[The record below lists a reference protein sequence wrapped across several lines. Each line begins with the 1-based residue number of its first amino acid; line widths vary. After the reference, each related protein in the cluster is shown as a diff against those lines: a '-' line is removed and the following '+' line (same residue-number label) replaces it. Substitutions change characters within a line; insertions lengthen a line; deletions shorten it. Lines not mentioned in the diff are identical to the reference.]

1 MKLLDRIITL
11 LLLLTITPI
20 ALLMAGLAIV
30 YWDQM
35 PAIGATV
42 GEFGIQ
48 AVELTFLC
56 VRLALA
62 IAVAA
67 AIALGV
73 RYGLRWW
80 HNYNQQRD
88 GSHHLRTYRVRDP
101 VTGKRV
107 SILINPDLMVT
118 PALAIGG
125 HGVRELGTLP
135 HEVYAAHAQQRA
147 VVSAWQARTPGDE
160 AISSANGSTYR
171 MGGLGGSAKPT
182 AERPE
187 RQSLPA
193 PRIIGGEQSAAPSPV
208 PPVPAEPLQLG
219 DALRQSTPD
228 RFVLGH
234 NPEKNALAIWSPREH
249 LNLGVFGVSGTGKTK
264 STGYQTM
271 LLAARHGYHVVCLD
285 PKAGVDFGPFAPYVE
300 WQPTDAY
307 TFADQINALYEAH
320 EQRHRIMRQHGVGEW
335 RMLGPSAGPEIV
347 VVLEEFGAIREEIGN
362 RKGGAKVLAGVD
374 YTLEMMFR
382 LARMTGFHFVIL
394 DQAPDKLDPVVR
406 GGCKL
411 RIAYH
416 VDIST
421 AGVLKEHKATELPPV
436 GVFVHRNVQYRSWNC
451 DTYLPQLLQRLTPF
465 GHQRLL
471 PPVTEQ
477 TERQTERPNGAPN
490 TTERLSPEVP
500 NDRTPPNA
508 PNGGAGSAPTPPLPE
523 PPFDVRSAPKRDL
536 IFWWRDHY
544 PTGSQAEFRT
554 WLADHG
560 GTITKSYIS
569 DTFAQWAAA
578 AQAPQ
583 AAENMTLEQ
592 LRASGLPFGFQG
604 GGGTVIGWNDK
615 DKE

>member
-1 MKLLDRIITL
+1 MKVLDRIITL

-20 ALLMAGLAIV
+20 ALLMAGLAVV
-30 YWDQM
+30 YWDQL

-42 GEFGIQ
+42 GNYGIQ
-48 AVELTFLC
+48 AVELAFLC
-56 VRLALA
+56 MRLALA

-80 HNYNQQRD
+80 HSYNQQRD
-88 GSHHLRTYRVRDP
+88 GSHHLRTYRVKDP

-107 SILINPDLMVT
+107 SILVNPDLMVT

-135 HEVYAAHAQQRA
+135 HEVYAAQAQQRA

-160 AISSANGSTYR
+160 AISSANGSMYR

-182 AERPE
+182 VE
-187 RQSLPA
+187 RQTLPA
-193 PRIIGGEQSAAPSPV
+193 PRIIGGETSPTTPSA
-208 PPVPAEPLQLG
+208 PPVSAEPLQLG
-219 DALRQSTPD
+219 DALRQSNPD
-228 RFVLGH
+228 QFLLGH
-234 NPEKNALAIWSPREH
+234 NAEANKLAIWSPREH

-264 STGYQTM
+264 STGFQTM

-285 PKAGVDFGPFAPYVE
+285 PKGGADFGPFAPYIE
-300 WQPTDAY
+300 WQPTDPY
-307 TFADQINALYEAH
+307 TFADQLNAIYEAH
-320 EQRHRIMRQHGVGEW
+320 ELRHRIMRQRGVGEW

-347 VVLEEFGAIREEIGN
+347 VVLEEFGAIREEIRN
-362 RKGGAKVLAGVD
+362 RKDGARMLAGVD

-394 DQAPDKLDPVVR
+394 DQAPEKLHPVVR

-436 GVFVHRNVQYRSWNC
+436 GVFVHHDVQYRSWNC
-451 DTYLPQLLQRLTPF
+451 DTYLPQLLQRLPPF

-471 PPVTEQ
+471 PPVTVP
-477 TERQTERPNGAPN
+477 TERQTERPNGGPN
-490 TTERLSPEVP
+490 ATERSSPEVP

-508 PNGGAGSAPTPPLPE
+508 PNGGEGSAPVPPLPE
-523 PPFDVRSAPKRDL
+523 PPFDVRSAPKREL
-536 IFWWRDHY
+536 IYWWRDHY

-560 GTITKSYIS
+560 GAIAKGYIS
-569 DTFAQWAAA
+569 DTFAQWAE
-578 AQAPQ
+578 AQAPKVP
-583 AAENMTLEQ
+583 ENMTLDQ
-592 LRASGLPFGFQG
+592 LRARGLPISFQG
-604 GGGTVIGWNDK
+604 GGGTIIGWNDK

>member
-1 MKLLDRIITL
+1 MKVLDRIITL

-42 GEFGIQ
+42 GNYGLQ
-48 AVELTFLC
+48 AMDLAFLC
-56 VRLALA
+56 MRVLLVLG
-62 IAVAA
+62 VAA
-67 AIALGV
+67 AIAVGI

-80 HNYNQQRD
+80 HTYNQQRD

-101 VTGKRV
+101 VTGKIV
-107 SILINPDLMVT
+107 SILVNPDLMIT

-135 HEVYAAHAQQRA
+135 HDVYASLAQQRA

-160 AISSANGSTYR
+160 AISSANGSMYR

-182 AERPE
+182 VERPE
-187 RQSLPA
+187 RQPLPA
-193 PRIIGGEQSAAPSPV
+193 PRIIGGETSPSTP
-208 PPVPAEPLQLG
+208 PQAPVPAAPLLLG
-219 DALRQSTPD
+219 DALRQSNPD
-228 RFVLGH
+228 QFLLGH
-234 NPEKNALAIWSPREH
+234 NPEKNALAIWQPREH

-264 STGYQTM
+264 STGYQAM

-285 PKAGVDFGPFAPYVE
+285 PKDGVDFGPFAPYVE

-307 TFADQINALYEAH
+307 TFADQLNALYEAH
-320 EQRHRIMRQHGVGEW
+320 ELRHRIMRQHGVGEW
-335 RMLGPSAGPEIV
+335 RALGPSAGPEIV
-347 VVLEEFGAIREEIGN
+347 VVLEEFGAIREQIGN
-362 RKGGAKVLAGVD
+362 RKGGGRVLAGVD

-394 DQAPDKLDPVVR
+394 DQAPEKLDPVVR

-411 RIAYH
+411 RIAYQL
-416 VDIST
+416 DT
-421 AGVLKEHKATELPPV
+421 AQASLLKEYEADTLPAV
-436 GVFVHRNVQYRSWNC
+436 GTFQARRVQYKSWHC
-451 DTYLPQLLQRLTPF
+451 DAYLPQLLQRLPPF

-471 PPVTEQ
+471 PPVTE
-477 TERQTERPNGAPN
+477 RPNDGPN
-490 TTERLSPEVP
+490 ATEHSSPEVA

-508 PNGGAGSAPTPPLPE
+508 PNGGEGSAPVPPLPE

-536 IFWWRDHY
+536 IFWWRDQY

-554 WLADHG
+554 WLADRG
-560 GTITKSYIS
+560 GAIAKGYIS
-569 DTFAQWAAA
+569 DTFAQWAEARPA
-578 AQAPQ
+578 KMEPTA
-583 AAENMTLEQ
+583 NMTLDE
-592 LRASGLPFGFQG
+592 LRAQGLPIAFQG
-604 GGGTVIGWNDK
+604 ANSTTIGWNDK
-615 DKE
+615 E